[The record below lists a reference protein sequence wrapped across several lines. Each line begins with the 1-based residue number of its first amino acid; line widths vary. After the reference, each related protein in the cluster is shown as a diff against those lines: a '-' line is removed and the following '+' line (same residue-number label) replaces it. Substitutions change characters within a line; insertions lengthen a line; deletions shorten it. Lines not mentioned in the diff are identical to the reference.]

1 MRVVLAVVLMVMVAG
16 TGAGVSDLAVAI
28 TSLKG
33 ARVVLPVRSLDH
45 VVEGISKETNLM
57 DFFVQVLVTVAMEE
71 VRRDT
76 TMTPIIT
83 AAMIAVLFMGKVIT
97 VTEDTILI
105 LLETQAIEISLLV
118 LLLERMLQRFCQI
131 LFLRLNCCL

>member
-33 ARVVLPVRSLDH
+33 ARAVLPVRSLDH
-45 VVEGISKETNLM
+45 AVEGISKEANLM
-57 DFFVQVLVTVAMEE
+57 EFSVQVLVTVAMEE
-71 VRRDT
+71 VRTDT
-76 TMTPIIT
+76 TMAPIIT
-83 AAMIAVLFMGKVIT
+83 AAMITILFMGKVIT

-105 LLETQAIEISLLV
+105 LLETQAIEISLLA
-118 LLLERMLQRFCQI
+118 LLLKKMLQRFCQF
-131 LFLRLNCCL
+131 LFLRLSCCL

>member
-1 MRVVLAVVLMVMVAG
+1 
-16 TGAGVSDLAVAI
+16 VAI

-45 VVEGISKETNLM
+45 VVEGISKEANLM

-76 TMTPIIT
+76 TMAPIIT